1 MTRKL
6 LPYEYQLIAQL
17 GVTKEEYL
25 EFLSIQETYSDIKAG
40 TIFDTRGEVVSATI
54 AVVGLIFSVVSTV
67 LKPRPSISAPQGV
80 SVGPTA
86 AAPAEPQGVGGQ
98 TQTREQRF
106 SPRFG
111 FNNQQD
117 LAKYGDPVNL
127 IYADINT
134 NPKGGVRAGTSLV
147 WSAVRSFGSTQFVQ
161 LLLALG
167 AGSIGSIN
175 TLKSAFGQTTI
186 DDLVS
191 QNKWLYFAP
200 QSTGFLQ
207 WANETSPVPQYAT
220 DPTFYGNINNN
231 PYRLQLT
238 GENTRVDGFS
248 QAYSPTSQNSFG
260 LYGVVPINSLVY
272 QRNDG
277 GYKEV
282 ADLGLTATWNW
293 KALQAVAVDFEMTVT
308 IASTV
313 PEVNDVQ
320 TQAQEIR
327 RALASTFDDSGIFK
341 LGSAL
346 FRVQSI
352 NTGSPDEGD
361 MIVKFKCVEAGN
373 APSVNYDVT
382 SLAGATEAFTQLIT
396 STSEYINAKRIVD
409 ALETEDERI
418 AYNITYT
425 GGDPPY
431 ESQAVAYTADNII
444 NGTNANATQ
453 QAGTYDGEGNFTPVS
468 GPGIYKAQ
476 YSEQFDD
483 NGNAVASFYGYT
495 FSRFS
500 TSIEKAAYTKLVELN
515 TKIASYDPNVS
526 YYTKALAR
534 VETASYQTVQPCH
547 IVDLAIKSRVSMRV
561 SGRQERYGRD
571 NLPGYPVSDN
581 GSKKRKALFLL
592 KYKKAGG
599 TFTYVPGIFAVS
611 RAAETDNFNYL
622 KFNSGLTLPAEAA
635 YWQFK
640 LEAVVDAEAEVA
652 KHPELRTNRKGR
664 IGVNFFYI
672 DNSGE
677 TDTIGIPGTIATI
690 QYTGKRRVSATG
702 SPPVLGKN
710 PTGLAQW
717 ALFNLDADNQLQFS
731 FDGGPEFTLSCATEQ
746 QIQSFGD
753 FPRLYN
759 NISLVGLNLFSGR
772 NLQDLRSFTAFV
784 NQGRKVKKLRTLGST
799 DENSFKWDNPSFNFY
814 PLDPDGPTCYAPDI
828 FLDTVLD
835 DGDGIGKYAKTE
847 GIDIAQLARTK
858 QFCIINKFFMDGI
871 IADPTNWRG
880 FWVEAAA
887 FSLLEFARIGGRETL
902 IPAVPYNYET
912 GEMNRIVNV
921 SALFNQ
927 GNIMEDS
934 YKEEFID
941 YGANVRDLI
950 ASIVY
955 RDTDEKGVFSINRT
969 VEIRLK
975 DTIEEDAV
983 RETFYVSQFIS
994 TREQAIFYG
1003 KFLCNTRRYITKA
1016 IEFKTFPTQDPV
1028 SPGAFVYVDIG
1039 QNNWDGIR
1047 TGTIGPEGALNV
1059 PLDNNIPNGNYKFLL
1074 YRSGNGVVSVE
1085 AIVQDNMAST
1095 LAAYDGWLFVMGTAT
1110 TTKRVFRITE
1120 VQMDEEGEITV
1131 RGTNYPCTTDGLSEI
1146 ANFSDNSF
1154 TVLGALE

>member
-6 LPYEYQLIAQL
+6 LPYEYSLIAHL
-17 GVTKEEYL
+17 GVSKEEYL
-25 EFLSIQETYSDIKAG
+25 EFLALQIAYNDSKQG
-40 TIFDTRGEVVSATI
+40 TVLDTRNDVVSATI
-54 AVVGLIFSVVSTV
+54 AIVGIIFS
-67 LKPRPSISAPQGV
+67 AV
-80 SVGPTA
+80 SVALAPKPQITQPTGVA
-86 AAPAEPQGVGGQ
+86 PTPTPEPAPAVGVGGQ

-111 FNNQQD
+111 FNGQQD

-127 IYADINT
+127 IYTDIDT
-134 NPKGGVRAGTSLV
+134 NPKGGVRTGTSLV

-161 LLLALG
+161 LLLTLG
-167 AGSIGSIN
+167 AGGIESIN
-175 TLKSAFGQTTI
+175 IAKSAFGQTTI

-191 QNKWLYFAP
+191 QNKWLYFDPAG
-200 QSTGFLQ
+200 TGFLQ
-207 WANETSPVPQYAT
+207 WANEISPVPQYAT
-220 DPTFYGNINNN
+220 DPTFYGSINDN

-238 GENTRVDGFS
+238 TENTRVDGFS

-282 ADLGLTATWNW
+282 ADLGVTATWNW

-327 RALASTFDDSGIFK
+327 RALSSTFDDSGIFK

-396 STSEYINAKRIVD
+396 SSSEYINAKRIVD

-453 QAGTYDGEGNFTPVS
+453 QAGTYDGEGNFTPAS

-635 YWQFK
+635 YWHFK

-664 IGVNFFYI
+664 IGVDFFYI

-677 TDTIGIPGTIATI
+677 TDAIGIPGTIATI

-702 SPPVLGKN
+702 SPPVLGEN
-710 PTGLAQW
+710 PAGLAQW

-731 FDGGPEFTLSCATEQ
+731 FDGGPEFALTCVTEQ
-746 QIQSFGD
+746 QIQPFSN

-759 NISLVGLNLFSGR
+759 NISFVGLNLFSGR

-784 NQGRKVKKLRTLGST
+784 TRGRKVRRLRTLGSI
-799 DENSFKWDNPSFNFY
+799 DENNRTWDNPLFTFY
-814 PLDPDGPTCYAPDI
+814 PSDPDGPTCYAPDI
-828 FLDTVLD
+828 FLDSVLD
-835 DGDGIGKYAKTE
+835 VDDGIGKYAVPN
-847 GIDIAQLARTK
+847 GIDTMQLARSK
-858 QFCIINKFFMDGI
+858 QFCKANNLFMDCV
-871 IADPTNWRG
+871 IADPGNWRE
-880 FWVEAAA
+880 FWVQVAT

-902 IPAVPYNYET
+902 VPAIPYNPST
-912 GEMNRIVNV
+912 GKIARQISI
-921 SALFNQ
+921 SALYNQ
-927 GNIMEDS
+927 GNIIEDS
-934 YKEEFID
+934 YKEEYID
-941 YGANVRDLI
+941 YGSNVQDII

-955 RDTDEKGVFSINRT
+955 RDTDSNGTFAINRT
-969 VEIRLK
+969 IEVRRKDIQEADAIRQ
-975 DTIEEDAV
+975 
-983 RETFYVSQFIS
+983 TFYVSQFV
-994 TREQAIFYG
+994 TNRVQAILYG
-1003 KFLCNTRRYITKA
+1003 KFLCNTRHYINTA
-1016 IEFKTFPTQDPV
+1016 VEFRTFPTQDPI
-1028 SPGAFVYVDIG
+1028 SPGAYIYLDIG
-1039 QNNWDGIR
+1039 QNAWDGIR
-1047 TGTIGPEGALNV
+1047 TGVIGPAGLLNL
-1059 PLDNNIPNGNYKFLL
+1059 PLDNNLPDATYKFLL
-1074 YRSGNGVVSVE
+1074 HQSGRGVITIETSVQSNT
-1085 AIVQDNMAST
+1085 AAALAS
-1095 LAAYDGWLFVMGTAT
+1095 YEGWLFVLGTEIT
-1110 TTKRVFRITE
+1110 SRRIFRVTE

-1131 RGTNYPCTTDGLSEI
+1131 RASNYPCDTNDNSLI
-1146 ANFSDNSF
+1146 ADFSDDLF
-1154 TVLGALE
+1154 VVAGAVD